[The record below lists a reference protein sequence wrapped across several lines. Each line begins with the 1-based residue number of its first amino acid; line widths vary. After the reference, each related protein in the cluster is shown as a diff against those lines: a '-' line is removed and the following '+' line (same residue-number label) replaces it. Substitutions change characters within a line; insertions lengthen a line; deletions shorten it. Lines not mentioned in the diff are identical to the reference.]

1 MLFLDGYFLSGN
13 PNINI
18 DLAQATKV
26 FTHVPFP
33 ISRNCEC
40 GVLRKISSS
49 NIYTQV
55 PINATIAKT
64 GHAAAAGIPIS
75 FFISLWDNCFENWDY
90 V

>member
-1 MLFLDGYFLSGN
+1 
-13 PNINI
+13 
-18 DLAQATKV
+18 
-26 FTHVPFP
+26 
-33 ISRNCEC
+33 
-40 GVLRKISSS
+40 LRKISSS

-55 PINATIAKT
+55 PINAAIAKM